1 MLIHTYDMAKDTH
14 SSWVP
19 QWSLADRLRKI
30 RRDSH
35 LSQEDFAH
43 AIGVKP
49 TTYAAWEIG
58 RNQPDRILELAALIE
73 DTFDVPAAWTLG
85 LLDRPTVR
93 SDYSAPMPVQRRQA
107 TDRVV
112 CVA

>member
-1 MLIHTYDMAKDTH
+1 MVD
-14 SSWVP
+14 SNGSNWVP

-43 AIGVKP
+43 ALGIKP

-58 RNQPDRILELAALIE
+58 RNQPERPVELAMAIQ
-73 DTFDVPAAWTLG
+73 DAFDVPAAWTLG
-85 LLDRPTVR
+85 VMSDGRP
-93 SDYSAPMPVQRRQA
+93 SARGDLVAAMQPQRRRS
-107 TDRVV
+107 TDRIT